1 MYFDAQP
8 PIERPVLHL
17 ARPDRKVIARLS
29 EVQDETENFNLG
41 QLTELTFS
49 VPLKYETLEE
59 NKINLNAQKLLE
71 RMLIRLRS
79 EGEERWYIISS
90 RNIDVDSKKAMI
102 TAKSTAYTLSDIP
115 IKAFSTVENENPDGL
130 GYSSWTLSE
139 IIRETVDRDEDTMW
153 RLGDVDVDFD
163 LKRREFTH
171 DGSLGE
177 LVVAVAE
184 KFGAI
189 PIYDDLN
196 SKIHFKH
203 PDKIGRNRG
212 LKLSYDNYLLS
223 MSKDTNSD
231 SLATQ
236 LALYGSEGLT
246 IREINPTG
254 STYIEDFSY
263 FLYPYQEDTN
273 GNVIKSS
280 FFMSDSLA
288 GAITRYSKKI
298 VTLTPSFQTI
308 LTQLETL
315 TQQIFDLETSLS
327 IQDTLLI
334 QKQEQI
340 DIWLGTNDGKSNATY
355 EAEKKVIVTEMTRL
369 QGQINSRMTQIASLA
384 GNDYFD
390 TSIVEL
396 GAAGGQLGLLKEQLL
411 VRNNFTAEQIKER
424 SYYVIR
430 KEWSND
436 SITEAKDLLEE
447 GRKAF
452 KDFSKPSLNMNLS
465 VIDFLSSLETP
476 FAHKQLYLGDSVRTE
491 DDWEHRVLEGKILG
505 FTRNYYEKSL
515 SLQIANFTKE
525 EDGADKFLKMIYQA
539 SFAATVVNDNK
550 YKWDLS
556 KENNGTLNAIINDNF
571 DAVKKKVTGGAAGLT
586 EFSARGLTSRDY
598 SDNSKYLV
606 VQNGVLALTKDNG
619 VNWGV
624 AITPDGIVAERV
636 MGKLIAGVNVT
647 IEDKDGIMRIL
658 GNKLSISNRNKEEV
672 VKIGLVSPP
681 GQADRFGMIVDNR
694 KNQIGIV
701 DNEGFYISR
710 YIGDTIE
717 KLLWT
722 DVDGNLNAQ
731 KITATDMK
739 IVNGDMKS
747 GVVKNSSGDNIVQ
760 FGTFG
765 MKIDS
770 GSLIINGGL
779 SDANIRSATVWSAKE
794 TPEGAQEKVDAA
806 KEILEGQITDANL
819 AINEVSEALDGLEG
833 DINSTFKDGLINEA
847 ESLSIKSNLSIL
859 ENDKQELNLE
869 FTKIYNSTSLDASSK
884 SSLNTAQVAY
894 TTAHTNLVNK
904 INNST
909 TDNVITDT
917 ERNEVSSF
925 FQTYRDKI
933 ADFKTKIS
941 DAWNVVAVKTSG
953 NYTDAAKTNLEGQI
967 NSANAVIS
975 TLNSNLGTFENTV
988 NTTFKDSLISSAEAL
1003 SIKSNIETLNI
1014 DKASLEKEYN
1024 TIYPSSWLDAS
1035 GKTTLKNAYDAYVLS
1050 HTDLISAI
1058 NTATSDSGITQAE
1071 RDNVQSKFGLYR
1083 TKLSALT
1090 TTLSDTWNIVSTKT
1104 ASSYTDTVK
1113 SQIDTSISG
1122 LSGNL
1127 TAFQNTV
1134 TTTFKDGLI
1143 NESEALSIKSN
1154 VEVLESSK
1162 SGLVSQYNNVYTN
1175 SLLID
1180 PQKSELKTAYD
1191 NFITAH
1197 TAVINAINTATSDKA
1212 ITEAERADVTAKF
1225 TTYRTR
1231 LSELNTK
1238 LDAAWK
1244 AVSDKFASNTAKT
1257 EADAAYNNAVGA
1269 IVDKMN
1275 IEADLPTSLSFGN
1288 YGMRATTSDP
1298 NIFAQFDYRGLYIK
1312 GGAIQI
1318 DAGSNGIR
1326 LNSGEG
1332 LVIDSSK
1339 MRISMNATEGIKMW
1353 RKTDSKDVFAVD
1365 SNGRVVLQDVLIKSG
1380 AIQWDSLASA
1390 PSWTDMTGK
1399 PTYLGSDRIYSP
1411 TIQGGTIEGALFKSS
1426 NYVSNDGVLGV
1437 MTLDSQGMLYK
1448 ATVNMA
1454 DANYPKREYYTAYG
1468 MSRLELSS
1476 ESKHLNGTFKDQEID
1491 RVTLASNSHL
1501 IITSK
1506 RKGSNSNDLL
1516 TLAIDKTNIEGNL
1529 TSTLPL
1535 SIDAPVINVDAG
1547 DIKASFDVYART
1559 FYQNNSKVAT
1569 EAEVDNRINNKLDKG
1584 RVTVTVVNGGQAGQF
1599 SVAFNKTFSSPPIVT
1614 VAANTTIIGSTVT
1627 GAAVTGITTTGC
1639 TIWANRTSPGDVA
1652 VNWIA
1657 VG

>member
-17 ARPDRKVIARLS
+17 ARPDRKVISRLS

-130 GYSSWTLSE
+130 DYSSWTLSE
-139 IIRETVDRDEDTMW
+139 IVRETIDRDEDTMW
-153 RLGDVDVDFD
+153 RLGDVDVEFD

-212 LKLSYDNYLLS
+212 LKLTYENYLLS

-263 FLYPYQEDTN
+263 FLYPYQEDSN

-308 LTQLETL
+308 LTQLEIL
-315 TQQIFDLETSLS
+315 TQEFFDLETSLS

-340 DIWLGTNDGKSNATY
+340 DIWLGTNNGKSNATY
-355 EAEKKVIVTEMTRL
+355 ESEKKVIVTEMTRL
-369 QGQINSRMTQIASLA
+369 QNSINSRMTQIASLA
-384 GNDYFD
+384 GNDYFE
-390 TSIVEL
+390 TGYVEI
-396 GAAGGQLGLLKEQLL
+396 GITGGQLGLLKQQLL
-411 VRNNFTAEQIKER
+411 VRNNFTTEQIKER

-436 SITEAKDLLEE
+436 SITDAKDLLEE

-452 KDFSKPSLNMNLS
+452 KDYSKPSLNMSLS
-465 VIDFLSSLETP
+465 VVDFLSSLETP
-476 FAHKQLYLGDSVRTE
+476 FAHKQLYLGDTVRTE
-491 DDWEHRVLEGKILG
+491 DDWEHRILEGKILG

-598 SDNSKYLV
+598 SNNSKYLV

-636 MGKLIAGVNVT
+636 IGKLIAGVNVT
-647 IEDKDGIMRIL
+647 IEDQDGIMRIL

-672 VKIGLVSPP
+672 VKLGLVSPA

-710 YIGDTIE
+710 YNGQTIE

-747 GVVKNSSGDNIVQ
+747 GVVKNANGDSVVQ

-770 GSLIINGGL
+770 ASLTINGGL
-779 SDANIRSATVWSAKE
+779 SDSNIASAASWSSKE
-794 TPEGAQEKVDAA
+794 TPEAAQTKVDAA
-806 KEILEGQITDANL
+806 KKALQGQID
-819 AINEVSEALDGLEG
+819 
-833 DINSTFKDGLINEA
+833 ST
-847 ESLSIKSNLSIL
+847 
-859 ENDKQELNLE
+859 
-869 FTKIYNSTSLDASSK
+869 
-884 SSLNTAQVAY
+884 NT
-894 TTAHTNLVNK
+894 T
-904 INNST
+904 
-909 TDNVITDT
+909 
-917 ERNEVSSF
+917 
-925 FQTYRDKI
+925 
-933 ADFKTKIS
+933 
-941 DAWNVVAVKTSG
+941 
-953 NYTDAAKTNLEGQI
+953 
-967 NSANAVIS
+967 IS
-975 TLNSNLGTFENTV
+975 TLSGSLSTFENTV
-988 NTTFKDSLISSAEAL
+988 NTTFKDNLITNAEAL
-1003 SIKSNIETLNI
+1003 SIKSNIE
-1014 DKASLEKEYN
+1014 
-1024 TIYPSSWLDAS
+1024 
-1035 GKTTLKNAYDAYVLS
+1035 
-1050 HTDLISAI
+1050 
-1058 NTATSDSGITQAE
+1058 
-1071 RDNVQSKFGLYR
+1071 
-1083 TKLSALT
+1083 
-1090 TTLSDTWNIVSTKT
+1090 
-1104 ASSYTDTVK
+1104 
-1113 SQIDTSISG
+1113 
-1122 LSGNL
+1122 
-1127 TAFQNTV
+1127 
-1134 TTTFKDGLI
+1134 
-1143 NESEALSIKSN
+1143 
-1154 VEVLESSK
+1154 VLESNK

-1180 PQKSELKTAYD
+1180 PQKSELKIAYD
-1191 NFITAH
+1191 NFIAAH
-1197 TAVINAINTATSDKA
+1197 TGVVNTINAATSDKI
-1212 ITEAERADVTAKF
+1212 ITETERTDLTAKF

-1244 AVSDKFASNTAKT
+1244 AISDKFASNTAKA
-1257 EADAAYNNAVGA
+1257 EADTAYNNAVGA
-1269 IVDKMN
+1269 IVDKLN

-1288 YGMRATTSDP
+1288 FGMRATTSNPDV
-1298 NIFAQFDYRGLYIK
+1298 FAQFDYRGLYIK

-1318 DAGSNGIR
+1318 DAGSNGVR
-1326 LNSGEG
+1326 LNTTEG
-1332 LVIDSSK
+1332 LVSESSLMVVSLNATDGFK
-1339 MRISMNATEGIKMW
+1339 MR
-1353 RKTDSKDVFAVD
+1353 RKSDSTSVFSVD
-1365 SNGRVVLQDVLIKSG
+1365 TNGKVVLQDVLIKSG
-1380 AIQWDSLASA
+1380 AIQWDALASA
-1390 PSWTDMTGK
+1390 PSWTNMTDK

-1411 TIQGGTIEGALFKSS
+1411 TIQGGTIEGALFKAS
-1426 NYVSNDGVLGV
+1426 NYVSNDGVVGV
-1437 MTLDSQGMLYK
+1437 MTLDSGGMIYK
-1448 ATVNMA
+1448 ATVSMA
-1454 DANYPKREYYTAYG
+1454 DSNYPKREYYTAYG

-1476 ESKHLNGTFKDQEID
+1476 ESKHINGTFKDQEID

-1506 RKGSNSNDLL
+1506 RKGSNSNDLVSL
-1516 TLAIDKTNIEGNL
+1516 GVDKIAIEGIL
-1529 TSTLPL
+1529 SSTLPL
-1535 SIDAPVINVDAG
+1535 SIDAPVVNVDSG

-1569 EAEVDNRINNKLDKG
+1569 ETEVDNRINNKLDKG
-1584 RVTVTVVNGGQAGQF
+1584 RVTVTVVNGGQASQF
-1599 SVAFNKTFSSPPIVT
+1599 SVNFNKTFSSPPIVT